1 MLVIPRDFPFEPGQ
15 LLQGMFCMVTAGSLE
30 TDVHVRL
37 LPHHHPYPFW
47 LKRFGSSHSK
57 PILRTVSY

>member
-37 LPHHHPYPFW
+37 LPHHHPYQ
-47 LKRFGSSHSK
+47 FGLSDLAQAIPSLSFV
-57 PILRTVSY
+57 P